1 MTVAESATR
10 RQVHALYHDHHGWL
24 QGWLRK
30 KLDNSFDAA
39 DLAHD
44 TFMRLLN
51 REEMIAPQEPR
62 AFLTTVAKGL
72 VANFYRRRQVEA
84 AWLEALAAL
93 PEPEVPD
100 VETRAIL
107 LETLIEIDRRL
118 DGLPVVVR
126 KAFLM
131 SQLDGMTQSQIAVE
145 LAISLAT
152 VQRYIA
158 KALHRCLF
166 AA

>member
-1 MTVAESATR
+1 SLRCHCTRQYNENYYHSVPCGIPGRHILMPVAESATR
-10 RQVHALYHDHHGWL
+10 QQVHALYHDHHGWL

-44 TFMRLLN
+44 TFMRLLS

-72 VANFYRRRQVEA
+72 VANFYRRRDVEA
-84 AWLEALAAL
+84 AWLAALAAL

-107 LETLIEIDRRL
+107 LET
-118 DGLPVVVR
+118 
-126 KAFLM
+126 
-131 SQLDGMTQSQIAVE
+131 
-145 LAISLAT
+145 
-152 VQRYIA
+152 
-158 KALHRCLF
+158 
-166 AA
+166 